1 MNKKFLMLLAAVL
14 TISFAAASFA
24 ASPPSPENDAMNK
37 PGADKWDDGKPGK
50 PDAKVQTTSPGTPQA
65 KGSGVADDRMSK
77 PGADK
82 WDEGKPGKPDAKV
95 QTTSPGTPPATGT
108 GVEGSGSPAKP
119 GASETLR

>member
-14 TISFAAASFA
+14 TISFAAVSFA
-24 ASPPSPENDAMNK
+24 AAPPPENDSMNK
-37 PGADKWDDGKPGK
+37 QGADKWDEGKPGK

-65 KGSGVADDRMSK
+65 KGTGVEDDAMNK

-95 QTTSPGTPPATGT
+95 QTTSPGTPPAKGT
-108 GVEGSGSPAKP
+108 GVEGGGLAKP
-119 GASETLR
+119 GKSDLK